1 MAELHD
7 TVIIGGGQA
16 GLALS
21 SHLTD
26 RGREHIILERRRIA
40 ERWHAERW
48 DSLRFQYPNWTLRL
62 PGVSYSGDAPGDFAP
77 YPDVAKFIENY
88 AATINAPVRAGCD
101 VTALSEAADG
111 KGYLV
116 AMASG
121 TIAARHV
128 IIATGPFQRTHIPEL
143 AAQLPADLYQ
153 TDATRYR
160 QPGQLPDGAVLVVG
174 SGASG
179 HQIADELLSQGRT
192 VYFSVSRHRRVPR
205 RYRGKDAF
213 WWFEKTGRF
222 NTAIDSFPGR
232 VYPPSTVVTGADGG
246 YDINARRFASLGG
259 KLLGRFTGISDSTLH
274 FGDDAN
280 AVLVGAD
287 KAFTDFIAA
296 ADVSVQQSWRD
307 DGVESAVVLPPIDQT
322 PIETSSTLHIG
333 EANIKSVVWCTGYGF
348 DFDWIKVPVLDKR
361 GAPIQTRGV
370 TACPG
375 IYFLGLHWMHTF
387 KSGQL
392 PFIGEDAA
400 YVAEHIDGL
409 PQASVGP

>member
-1 MAELHD
+1 MVELHD

-21 SHLTD
+21 FHLAN
-26 RGREHIILERRRIA
+26 RGREHIILERRRVA

-77 YPDVAKFIENY
+77 YLDVAKFIENY
-88 AATINAPVRAGCD
+88 AATIKAPVRTGCE
-101 VTALSEAADG
+101 VTALSEAVGGDG
-111 KGYLV
+111 YAVKSE
-116 AMASG
+116 SG
-121 TIAARHV
+121 TIVARHV

-143 AAQLPADLYQ
+143 AELLPANLYQ
-153 TDATRYR
+153 TDASRYR
-160 QPGQLPDGAVLVVG
+160 HPGQLPDGAVLVVG

-192 VYFSVSRHRRVPR
+192 VYLSVSRHRRVPR

-246 YDINARRFASLGG
+246 YDIDARRFASLGG
-259 KLLGRFTGISDSTLH
+259 KLLGRLAGISDSTLH

-280 AVLVGAD
+280 RVLGEAD
-287 KAFTDFIAA
+287 KAFADFIIA
-296 ADVSVQQSWRD
+296 ADASVQRSWLD
-307 DGVESAVVLPPIDQT
+307 DGVEPAMAHAPISQT
-322 PIETSSTLHIG
+322 PIDTSSALHIG
-333 EANIKSVVWCTGYGF
+333 VANIRSVVWCTGYGF
-348 DFDWIKVPVLDKR
+348 AFDWVKVPVLDSR

-370 TACPG
+370 TTCPG

-392 PFIGEDAA
+392 PFVGEDAA
-400 YVAEHIDGL
+400 YVADHIDGL
-409 PQASVGP
+409 ARR